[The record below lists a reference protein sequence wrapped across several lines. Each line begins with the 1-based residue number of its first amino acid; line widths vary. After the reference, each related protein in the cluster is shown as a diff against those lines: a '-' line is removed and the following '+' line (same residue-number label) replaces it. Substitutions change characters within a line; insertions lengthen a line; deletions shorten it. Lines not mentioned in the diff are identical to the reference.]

1 MFGRGAVTTCFN
13 DIGLSWL
20 GFGHPTFRL
29 RGECSN
35 SLRHRRG
42 CLIETVL
49 SDLQW
54 QVCHIY
60 LDDLIV
66 YGKTFEE
73 MLHNLELVFDKLTVA
88 ALKLEARKLTL
99 FAKQVQYLWHVISYL
114 KQGLRRIQKRSKPLT
129 VNKTPIIQI

>member
-1 MFGRGAVTTCFN
+1 M
-13 DIGLSWL
+13 
-20 GFGHPTFRL
+20 
-29 RGECSN
+29 
-35 SLRHRRG
+35 
-42 CLIETVL
+42 ETVL

-88 ALKLEARKLTL
+88 GLKLKARKFTL
-99 FAKQVQYLWHVISYL
+99 FDTVCKAGQISWACY
-114 KQGLRRIQKRSKPLT
+114 I
-129 VNKTPIIQI
+129 

>member
-1 MFGRGAVTTCFN
+1 M
-13 DIGLSWL
+13 
-20 GFGHPTFRL
+20 
-29 RGECSN
+29 
-35 SLRHRRG
+35 
-42 CLIETVL
+42 ETVL
-49 SDLQW
+49 SDVQW